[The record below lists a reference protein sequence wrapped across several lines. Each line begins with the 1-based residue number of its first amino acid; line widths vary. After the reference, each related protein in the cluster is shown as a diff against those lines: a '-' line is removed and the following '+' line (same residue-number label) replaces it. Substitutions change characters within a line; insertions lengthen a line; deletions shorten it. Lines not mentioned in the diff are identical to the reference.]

1 MLLCYV
7 SDVTCRNIINKLK
20 YKEGTMKTKIA
31 LIFVSFI
38 MLQACGS
45 KGKMMHSEAS
55 VDNIEVAMVV
65 IKK

>member
-1 MLLCYV
+1 
-7 SDVTCRNIINKLK
+7 
-20 YKEGTMKTKIA
+20 MKTKIT
-31 LIFVSFI
+31 LIFFSFI

-65 IKK
+65 INK